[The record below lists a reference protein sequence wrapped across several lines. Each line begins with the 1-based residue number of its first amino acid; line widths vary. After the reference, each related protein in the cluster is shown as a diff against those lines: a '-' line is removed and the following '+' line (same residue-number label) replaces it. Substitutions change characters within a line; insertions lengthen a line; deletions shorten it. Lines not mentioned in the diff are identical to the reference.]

1 MHIVYKTTNLINGK
15 FYVGYHQTKKLKDD
29 YLGSGIILSRSVRKY
44 GKENFIRETL
54 FEFET
59 REEAYAKEKEIV
71 EIYLNKDPLC
81 MNIRPGGNGNRVTE
95 TGALRISKANTGRS
109 MSEEN
114 KQKVSSFHKGK
125 KLSKEHIERLRE
137 VNTGRKF
144 SEETKAKIGLKS
156 KGRIFTEETR
166 KKISESGKGR
176 IFTEET
182 RKKIS
187 RSNKGKVRLEDQK
200 IHLYGPRSEEIRAR
214 MSKSA
219 IARAQKKVRCQKCN
233 REISVYNFQ
242 RHFLSCNKKGEE

>member
-166 KKISESGKGR
+166 KKIS
-176 IFTEET
+176 
-182 RKKIS
+182 